1 MVLSTSTKGTC
12 ATAAPHSSG
21 SELSTAPTSS
31 PPAEPPAMLICPSV
45 TVGGGI
51 VQVTVMSMLWPSARY
66 WKLKKL
72 SGLVVQPRAC
82 IAPLSM

>member
-1 MVLSTSTKGTC
+1 
-12 ATAAPHSSG
+12 
-21 SELSTAPTSS
+21 
-31 PPAEPPAMLICPSV
+31 MLILASV
-45 TVGGGI
+45 TFGGGI
-51 VQVTVMSMLWPSARY
+51 VQVMVISMLWPSTMY